1 MFTDLHL
8 WDHTCHLFYRM
19 MCMLKEG
26 HLCPSFQEA
35 HWLMLI
41 SFGSCEQTISSLT
54 LSSLM
59 HLKVLCGEEVCTTP
73 QDSCHPPYRFSVFNR
88 ESLFTAKDSK
98 QSLQFRHVQT
108 LVKMRQNQ
116 RVCFSLK
123 AKAFQIQG
131 ASPWHSNLG
140 EISLNS
146 PELKTVDKMW
156 PASM

>member
-1 MFTDLHL
+1 
-8 WDHTCHLFYRM
+8 
-19 MCMLKEG
+19 
-26 HLCPSFQEA
+26 
-35 HWLMLI
+35 MLI

-73 QDSCHPPYRFSVFNR
+73 QDLCHPPYRFSVFNR
-88 ESLFTAKDSK
+88 ESLFTTKDSQ

-116 RVCFSLK
+116 RVSFSLK

-131 ASPWHSNLG
+131 ASPWHSSLG
-140 EISLNS
+140 EIALNS

-156 PASM
+156 PASMQGVLQGTSNCPRKLQGGVRLLSQLDLWDTNGISRGL